1 MLTRL
6 LDEHDVRCE
15 FCNDEPALFRFG
27 QYGKGIGER
36 CIEAFKTI
44 SRENT
49 DEEVCTE
56 GHEENADGSSEEDGE
71 GHAQEDG
78 QEGLLGLG
86 AEG

>member
-6 LDEHDVRCE
+6 LDEHDVKCE
-15 FCNDEPALFRFG
+15 FCNDEPAIFRFG
-27 QYGKGIGER
+27 QYGKGIGR
-36 CIEAFKTI
+36 DCIEAIKTI

-56 GHEENADGSSEEDGE
+56 GYEENADASKENGE
-71 GHAQEDG
+71 GYTEEDG
-78 QEGLLGLG
+78 QEGLLGIG

>member
-6 LDEHDVRCE
+6 LDEHDVKCE
-15 FCNDEPALFRFG
+15 FCNDETAVFRFG
-27 QYGKGIGER
+27 QYGKGIGES

-56 GHEENADGSSEEDGE
+56 GHEENADASKEKGE
-71 GHAQEDG
+71 GYTEEDG
-78 QEGLLGLG
+78 QEGLLGIG